1 MGSVSV
7 VGTWRLVSS
16 DGRSSAGDVSRPLG
30 DAPVGLLI
38 YGADGYMSAT
48 LMRPGR
54 PPFASGDRLR
64 GTAEELRL
72 ASEGF
77 LGYCGTYE
85 IDEPRGIIVHHVTAA
100 DFPNIVATDLVRRF
114 TLENGTLTL
123 ETQPVLRAG
132 KTWVFRLVWAAA
144 GPAGTPGQSG
154 HAGAPAS
161 RETAPGSRRS

>member
-16 DGRSSAGDVSRPLG
+16 EGRTSAGDVSRPFG
-30 DAPVGLLI
+30 DAPVGLLL

-48 LMRPGR
+48 LMRPDR

-64 GTAEELRL
+64 GTPEEVRL

-77 LGYCGTYE
+77 LAYCGTYDLDASE
-85 IDEPRGIIVHHVTAA
+85 GIIVHHVTAA
-100 DFPNIVATDLVRRF
+100 DFPNIVGTDLVRRF
-114 TLENGTLTL
+114 VMENGQLVL

-132 KTWVFRLVWAAA
+132 KTWVSRITWTPAAPVRA
-144 GPAGTPGQSG
+144 
-154 HAGAPAS
+154 
-161 RETAPGSRRS
+161 